1 MKQTLIAFL
10 TLLFLSACN
19 FGSVKEQSGDENQ
32 AKAKSSTTEH
42 SIHQHRDTLP
52 VSQRAQNAEDADGI
66 AHLEQKV
73 ASGKF
78 DAYEDYIS
86 MGLDLYRK
94 KEYSAALEKMDLAV
108 QSDPMH
114 PKAYYYRGQIYVDI
128 SNFKAAKEDFLK
140 VTSMVEDDHR
150 AWNFLGA
157 TQTHGAEN
165 EKAVESYSKAITLDP
180 NNALYYFNRAS
191 SLGQL
196 GKLQEALL
204 DFDKAVELGF
214 NTSGIYN
221 NRANTRYMLGD
232 FQGAIAD
239 FSRSMEIDPN
249 SMAPYANRGIAYL
262 YTRDTIRAC
271 ADWQR
276 ALEMGHPLVKEY
288 LELYCK

>member
-1 MKQTLIAFL
+1 MKQTVIAFL
-10 TLLFLSACN
+10 TLLFLNACN
-19 FGSVKEQSGDENQ
+19 LGSVKEQPGNENQ
-32 AKAKSSTTEH
+32 VNRDSLTSEET
-42 SIHQHRDTLP
+42 IHQHRDTFQATQLVP
-52 VSQRAQNAEDADGI
+52 NAEDTDGI
-66 AHLEQKV
+66 AHLERKV
-73 ASGKF
+73 AAGQF
-78 DAYEDYIS
+78 NAYEDYIS
-86 MGLDLYRK
+86 LGLDLYRK
-94 KEYSAALEKMDLAV
+94 NEYSAAIEKLDLAV

-150 AWNFLGA
+150 VWNFLGA
-157 TQTHGAEN
+157 TQAHLAEN
-165 EKAVESYSKAITLDP
+165 ELAVESYSKAITLDP
-180 NNALYYFNRAS
+180 ENALYYFNRGS
-191 SLGQL
+191 SLGQI
-196 GKLQEALL
+196 GKLQEALI

-232 FQGAIAD
+232 YHGAIAD
-239 FSRSMEIDPN
+239 FSHSMEIDPK
-249 SMAPYANRGIAYL
+249 SIAPYANRGIAYL

-276 ALEMGHPLVKEY
+276 ALEMGHPMVKQY

>member
-10 TLLFLSACN
+10 ALLFLNACN
-19 FGSVKEQSGDENQ
+19 FGSVKDQSGDGNQ
-32 AKAKSSTTEH
+32 AKTKSSTNDD
-42 SIHQHRDTLP
+42 SIHQHRDSFP
-52 VSQRAQNAEDADGI
+52 VSQQVPDAEDADGI
-66 AHLEQKV
+66 AHLEQQ
-73 ASGKF
+73 AAAGQF
-78 DAYEDYIS
+78 NAYEDYIKL
-86 MGLDLYRK
+86 GLDLYRN
-94 KEYSAALEKMDLAV
+94 KEYSAALEKMDFAV

-165 EKAVESYSKAITLDP
+165 DLAVESYSKAITLDP
-180 NNALYYFNRAS
+180 NNALYYFNRGS

-196 GKLQEALL
+196 GKLEEALV

-214 NTSGIYN
+214 NTAGIYN

-239 FSRSMEIDPN
+239 FSRSMEIDPK

-262 YTRDTIRAC
+262 YIRDTIRAC